1 MKQKYVITIGY
12 THLAFDEAETA
23 MRTYALLTESTP
35 CSSFHVYGSE
45 YKKPEQYQ
53 NVEYVRKTD
62 DVEIE
67 LKRIDASKFALDL
80 TDAEL
85 RDKCRVHPTE
95 IDGDARLVEVEAA
108 PAQIEGPSSDADID
122 IDAPIF

>member
-12 THLAFDEAETA
+12 TQLAFDEAETA
-23 MRTYALLTESTP
+23 MRAYALLTESTP

-45 YKKPEQYQ
+45 YKRPDQYQ
-53 NVEYVRKTD
+53 NVEYVRNTG

-67 LKRIDASKFALDL
+67 LKRVDASKFALDL

-85 RDKCRVHPTE
+85 REKCRVQPTE
-95 IDGDARLVEVEAA
+95 VDGEARLVDIEVP
-108 PAQIEGPSSDADID
+108 PAQIAGPEA
-122 IDAPIF
+122 DAPADEPDFI